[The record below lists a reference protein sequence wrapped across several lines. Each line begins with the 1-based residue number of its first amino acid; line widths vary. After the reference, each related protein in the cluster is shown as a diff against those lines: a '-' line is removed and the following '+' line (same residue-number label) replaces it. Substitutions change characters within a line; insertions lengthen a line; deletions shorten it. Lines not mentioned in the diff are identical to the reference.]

1 MFSAIFKDQAAFIV
15 VASLAVLLV
24 AAAGYFLAN
33 RYAERAWSWAAL
45 GAAVAAEVSLTLFLS
60 GGRGNSSTGKCV
72 VNHNFAEPFATT
84 QGLLNL
90 ALFVPIGIFGVLA
103 SRRLLPVLAGAIG
116 LTVATEFLQ
125 TFLPGVSRGCDSSDL
140 QMNALGAVAG
150 SLATFFILRASRH
163 TVKPAGAAV
172 KPTAIG
178 VLAALLPAAIV
189 WNLWITPVHVDAT
202 SLQSPDEAQRAAA
215 EKAVSRAFDDHQ
227 EVVKIQ
233 FSPGVAG
240 GPQALLIALESGSA
254 RLSWP
259 DTSRFNATL
268 EASNRTTKGSFPIKG
283 VTRKPANGQDA
294 ESIARRYAERRYP
307 WATSDA
313 KVQVNPMGE
322 LGWIVSWRRLN
333 SDDVLLPMRLD
344 VQINTEGRVS
354 QLLVNDIADPKNL
367 PAPIIDEEDAES
379 IALDEVNVPKNI
391 DLDPQSCAL
400 RAIKRDGKWRTDWV
414 CPFQTNNPD
423 FIVAP
428 IHVDAV
434 TGKAHKTQGP
444 QELQR

>member
-1 MFSAIFKDQAAFIV
+1 MFSAIFKEQTAFIV

-24 AAAGYFLAN
+24 AAAGYFLAH
-33 RYAERAWSWAAL
+33 RHAERAWSWAIL
-45 GAAVAAEVSLTLFLS
+45 GAAVAAEVALTLFLS

-72 VNHNFAEPFATT
+72 VNHDFAEPFATT
-84 QGLLNL
+84 QGILNL

-103 SRRLLPVLAGAIG
+103 SRRLLPVLAGGIA

-125 TFLPGVSRGCDSSDL
+125 TLLPGVSRGCDSSDL
-140 QMNALGAVAG
+140 QMNALGAVTGA
-150 SLATFFILRASRH
+150 LATYGILRASGRA
-163 TVKPAGAAV
+163 VKPAGAAA
-172 KPTAIG
+172 KPTALG
-178 VLAALLPAAIV
+178 GLAVLLPAAVV

-202 SLQSPDEAQRAAA
+202 SLQGPDDAQRTAA

-240 GPQALLIALESGSA
+240 GPEALLIALESGSA

-259 DTSRFNATL
+259 DTSRFTATL
-268 EASNRTTKGSFPIKG
+268 EASNRTTNGSFPIEGAK
-283 VTRKPANGQDA
+283 RKPGNEQDA
-294 ESIARRYAERRYP
+294 EEIARRYAERRYP
-307 WATSDA
+307 WATPDA

-333 SDDVLLPMRLD
+333 SDGVLLPMRLD

-354 QLLVNDIADPKNL
+354 QLLVNDIKDPKSL
-367 PAPIIDEEDAES
+367 PAPTLSEKKASS
-379 IALDEVNVPKNI
+379 IARKSVHVPKEI
-391 DLDPQSCAL
+391 VLTAQRCAL
-400 RAIKRDGKWRTDWV
+400 RATKRNGNWRTDWV
-414 CPFQTNNPD
+414 CPFQTNDPD
-423 FIVAP
+423 FMVAP